1 MTRYVFLILFS
12 DMNKAKRKKKYL
24 DQPEED
30 TSDAHYIQ
38 LHRKHEAFERR
49 QRLREKEKLQFERYK
64 LRSRIDL
71 LRNLSKPAW
80 ASVVATIL
88 ARDEDGWKSGR
99 SKVGK
104 EGEEWLRERLLKE
117 GEEVMK
123 RYEELLPPE
132 NRKHKAGAGVNA
144 HHHHL
149 LTTDGT
155 PNSSARFSSPSGS
168 TSASRVPSL
177 TPEPTVLPARVAA
190 LRDPVVGST
199 GKRKRSSMGAS
210 TNGGTSKARPS
221 LSALGDRNTVE
232 NENEKLDGVE
242 EKKGDAAGRKKV
254 AKTDTDRKERSQNT
268 RLAVDETEAMGGVDG
283 NGDGDGDGA
292 GQSLNRDFLL
302 DPTISSLVP
311 PQISQSQVSAPPPLP
326 LPPPF
331 FPPLTA
337 SGLPCLIEAAS
348 RRESALKEAEASK
361 ARAAEPRKG
370 RLINREK
377 TRMSKRLGV
386 VSPFGLPIPGVVE
399 YKYEVSKD
407 FRE

>member
-1 MTRYVFLILFS
+1 M
-12 DMNKAKRKKKYL
+12 
-24 DQPEED
+24 
-30 TSDAHYIQ
+30 
-38 LHRKHEAFERR
+38 
-49 QRLREKEKLQFERYK
+49 
-64 LRSRIDL
+64 
-71 LRNLSKPAW
+71 
-80 ASVVATIL
+80 
-88 ARDEDGWKSGR
+88 
-99 SKVGK
+99 GK
-104 EGEEWLRERLLKE
+104 EGEEWFRKRLLKE

-268 RLAVDETEAMGGVDG
+268 RLVVDETEAMSGADG

-311 PQISQSQVSAPPPLP
+311 PQISQSQVSGPPPLP

>member
-1 MTRYVFLILFS
+1 M
-12 DMNKAKRKKKYL
+12 
-24 DQPEED
+24 
-30 TSDAHYIQ
+30 
-38 LHRKHEAFERR
+38 
-49 QRLREKEKLQFERYK
+49 
-64 LRSRIDL
+64 
-71 LRNLSKPAW
+71 RNLSKPAW
-80 ASVVATIL
+80 ASIVATIL
-88 ARDEDGWKSGR
+88 ARDEDGWESGR

-132 NRKHKAGAGVNA
+132 NRKHKAGAGVNH

-149 LTTDGT
+149 PTDGT
-155 PNSSARFSSPSGS
+155 PNSSIRFSSPSGS

-210 TNGGTSKARPS
+210 TSAGTSKARPS
-221 LSALGDRNTVE
+221 LSALGDRSRAE

-242 EKKGDAAGRKKV
+242 EKKGDASGRKKV

-268 RLAVDETEAMGGVDG
+268 RLGVDETEAV
-283 NGDGDGDGA
+283 GDGDGDGA
-292 GQSLNRDFLL
+292 EQSLNRGSLL
-302 DPTISSLVP
+302 DPTTSDPTTSSLRP
-311 PQISQSQVSAPPPLP
+311 PQISQPRVSAPPPLP
-326 LPPPF
+326 LLPPF

-399 YKYEVSKD
+399 YKYEVSKG